1 MAVGL
6 APPQSLSAITG
17 LRIATLWAGIYPNR
31 RPDIALVELC
41 EGASCGAVFTRNAF
55 AAAPVIVAREHLESF
70 PVRYC
75 LINAGNANAGTGEQG
90 LADARRTCA
99 AVAREGSCRNGSV
112 LPFSTGVIGEHL
124 PVQKIEAVVPDLYRE
139 LDADNWLALGRAI
152 MTTDTVAKGLSHRVD
167 IAGKPVT
174 ITGVAKGAGMIRPDM
189 ATMLAFIATD
199 AGIDGEVLD
208 AMLHRSVERSFNR
221 ICIDGDMST
230 NDACVLFATGRADLP
245 RITDPDSQTARD
257 LQQAL
262 DRVTL
267 SLAQA
272 IVRDGEGATKFITVS
287 VEEGRS
293 SDECLKV
300 AYTVATSPLV
310 KTAFFASDPNWGRIL
325 ASVGCAGLQGLD
337 ISRVSLYLNDVCI
350 ASKGARDPSYKEDA
364 GRAVMSQEEILVRII
379 LARGEAR
386 ETVWTSDLSHEY
398 VRINA
403 EYRT

>member
-325 ASVGCAGLQGLD
+325 ASVGRAGLQGLD